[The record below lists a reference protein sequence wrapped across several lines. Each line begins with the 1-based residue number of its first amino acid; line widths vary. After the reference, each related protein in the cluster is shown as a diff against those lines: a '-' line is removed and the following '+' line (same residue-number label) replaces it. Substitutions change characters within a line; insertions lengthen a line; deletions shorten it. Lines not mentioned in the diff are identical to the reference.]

1 MPSKKQ
7 IVPRESA
14 LQLYKKLVK
23 EQEQTN
29 SKYSIREH
37 SRSSE
42 EEVMRVLEI
51 LSLLPTSFESSTCCI
66 SDENDTTIPPTTQ
79 NIKNPAPM
87 RIPSPPQKQKMS
99 PIKARVDKEEQR
111 KRLTSSPYH
120 HHDSG
125 LLKNK
130 RHKKTF
136 QKCSSHCSTTIN
148 TTPPQRK
155 QKTNQRIRRNDEYI
169 WHPITIKTGQGENKK
184 ETIVKDVMKYYTNQY
199 HHHRRRHRR
208 DHVPNQ
214 SILVKVKK
222 K

>member
-29 SKYSIREH
+29 SKYSIREY

-42 EEVMRVLEI
+42 QEVMRVLEI
-51 LSLLPTSFESSTCCI
+51 LSLLPTSGESSTCCI

-87 RIPSPPQKQKMS
+87 RMTTPPQKQKMT
-99 PIKARVDKEEQR
+99 PIQARVDKEEQR
-111 KRLTSSPYH
+111 KRETSSPYH

-125 LLKNK
+125 VLKNK
-130 RHKKTF
+130 RQIKPF

-148 TTPPQRK
+148 TTPHQRK

-169 WHPITIKTGQGENKK
+169 WHPIMIKTGQGENKK

-199 HHHRRRHRR
+199 HHHRRHRRR

-214 SILVKVKK
+214 SLVKVKK